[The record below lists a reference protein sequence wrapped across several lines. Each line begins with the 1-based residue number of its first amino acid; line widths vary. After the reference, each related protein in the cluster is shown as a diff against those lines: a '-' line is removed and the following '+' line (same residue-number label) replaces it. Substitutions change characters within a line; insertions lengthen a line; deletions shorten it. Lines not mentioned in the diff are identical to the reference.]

1 MDMANYTTSLI
12 SLRKP
17 LSILPILASKLSH
30 AVDDCFSGHGED
42 FKGIA
47 QTVGLEG
54 PARMA
59 HATEEL
65 MVRLMMISQELGP
78 YPHQAIVFPPP
89 RPSNASRN
97 KAKCGQCGY
106 EVTLLKKWATYGA
119 PICPKD
125 NIRMQEAVIETVENT
140 TEHDTESVTGSKPKA
155 DEIRRA
161 IS

>member
-1 MDMANYTTSLI
+1 MHELC
-12 SLRKP
+12 
-17 LSILPILASKLSH
+17 H

-47 QTVGLEG
+47 SALGLEG

-59 HATEEL
+59 HASEALT
-65 MVRLMMISQELGP
+65 VRLMMISQDLGP

-89 RPSNASRN
+89 RPSNSNRN
-97 KAKCGQCGY
+97 KAKCAQCGY
-106 EVTLLKKWATYGA
+106 EVTLLKRWASYGA

-125 NIRMQEAVIETVENT
+125 NIRMLEAVPETIENT
-140 TEHDTESVTGSKPKA
+140 DQVDSDSLGGGNA
-155 DEIRRA
+155 LRDEVRRA